1 MSARPSALP
10 IAVIGAGFS
19 GTMAAIRLLDSLPHD
34 RPVLLCERSASFGR
48 GLAYGTGDMGH
59 FLNLRA
65 SNMSAFPDRPRHF
78 EQWLARNALDL
89 PPEMASGIRVTPAGT
104 FASRAL
110 YGRYLS
116 EILTETVTG
125 SGPPRLQLVNDAV
138 TDLAPG
144 PGSFSLRTEGG
155 LRLPVAGAV
164 LAMGNLAGTGEPHSS
179 HRADLWSPETIG
191 RLQPELPVL
200 IVGTGLTMIDA
211 VVSLRRRG
219 FAGPV
224 VALSRRG
231 LLPSPHTPTEALP
244 MPNLSAADLRSLSA
258 LTRRIRAATRA
269 SGEDWRSV
277 IDSLRPITDY
287 IWRSLTV
294 AERGRFLR
302 HLRPFWDV
310 HRHRS
315 APPAAAAIAEDIAA
329 GTLSVRAGRIL
340 SIKDEPSRA
349 VVTLRPRGAS
359 EPERLTVQCILDA
372 TGIGRVS
379 ETSDPLLR
387 RLIDRGLVRPG
398 PFGLGLDVDTDF
410 RARGQ
415 SLGGPLWTIGPLMR
429 GALWE
434 CIAVP
439 DIRNQAA
446 DLAAGIAAEL
456 ARAQAA

>member
-1 MSARPSALP
+1 MSAHSALP

-19 GTMAAIRLLDSLPHD
+19 GTMAAIQLLDSLPSD

-48 GLAYGTGDMGH
+48 GLAYGTDDFGH

-65 SNMSAFPDRPRHF
+65 SNMSAFPDCPRHF
-78 EQWLARNALDL
+78 EQWLAHNAADL
-89 PPEMASGIRVTPAGT
+89 PPDEAPGIRVTPVGT

-116 EILTETVTG
+116 EILTEAVTG
-125 SGPPRLQLVNDAV
+125 SNLPRLRLVNDGIS
-138 TDLAPG
+138 DLMPG
-144 PGSFSLRTEGG
+144 PGGFAVRTEGG
-155 LRLPVAGAV
+155 LSLPVAGAV
-164 LAMGNLAGTGEPHSS
+164 LAMGNLAGAGEPYSR

-200 IVGTGLTMIDA
+200 IVGTGLSMIDA
-211 VVSLRRRG
+211 VISLRRSG
-219 FAGPV
+219 FSGPI

-231 LLPSPHTPTEALP
+231 LLPNAHAPTEALP
-244 MPNLSAADLRSLSA
+244 VPNLTAADLRSLTT
-258 LTRRIRAATRA
+258 LTRRIRAMAVA
-269 SGEDWRSV
+269 ADGDWRSV
-277 IDSLRPITDY
+277 IDALRPIVDF
-287 IWRSLTV
+287 IWRSLP
-294 AERGRFLR
+294 APERGRFLR

-315 APPAAAAIAEDIAA
+315 APPAASTIEDDIAA
-329 GTLSVRAGRIL
+329 GSLIVRAGRIL
-340 SIKDEPSRA
+340 SIEDEPSRA
-349 VVTLRPRGAS
+349 VVTLRPRGAI

-387 RLIDRGLVRPG
+387 RLIGRGLVRPG
-398 PFGLGLDVDTDF
+398 PFGLGLDVDSDF
-410 RARGQ
+410 RARGLP
-415 SLGGPLWTIGPLMR
+415 LGGPLWTIGPLMR

-456 ARAQAA
+456 ARAEAA

>member
-1 MSARPSALP
+1 MSAHHSALP

-19 GTMAAIRLLDSLPHD
+19 GTMAAIQLLDSLPHN

-48 GLAYGTGDMGH
+48 GLAYGTGDFGH

-65 SNMSAFPDRPRHF
+65 SNMSAYPDRPRHF

-89 PPEMASGIRVTPAGT
+89 PPDEAAGVRVTPGGT

-116 EILTETVTG
+116 EILTDTVTG
-125 SGPPRLQLVNDAV
+125 SGPPRLRLVNDGIS
-138 TDLAPG
+138 DLVPRPG
-144 PGSFSLRTEGG
+144 GFALRTEGG
-155 LRLPVAGAV
+155 LSLPVAGAV
-164 LAMGNLAGTGEPHSS
+164 LAMGNLAGTGEPHSR

-211 VVSLRRRG
+211 VISLRRRG
-219 FAGPV
+219 FGGPII
-224 VALSRRG
+224 ALSRRG
-231 LLPSPHTPTEALP
+231 LLPNTHAPTEALP
-244 MPNLSAADLRSLSA
+244 VPNLTGVDLRSLTA
-258 LTRRIRAATRA
+258 LTRRIRAAA
-269 SGEDWRSV
+269 HAAGDDWRNV
-277 IDSLRPITDY
+277 IDALRPITDY
-287 IWRSLTV
+287 VWRSLP
-294 AERGRFLR
+294 ASERERFLR

-315 APPAAAAIAEDIAA
+315 APPAAAAIADDIAA
-329 GTLSVRAGRIL
+329 GCLTVRAGRIL
-340 SIKDEPSRA
+340 SIEDEPSRA
-349 VVTLRPRGAS
+349 VVTLRPRGAA

-379 ETSDPLLR
+379 KTPDPLLR

-398 PFGLGLDVDTDF
+398 PFGLGLDVDADF
-410 RARGQ
+410 RARGLP
-415 SLGGPLWTIGPLMR
+415 LGGPLWTIGPLMR

-456 ARAQAA
+456 ARDEAA